1 MTTHAATIDAPPQHM
16 GLPLSNGK
24 LAMWLFLATEIM
36 FFSGL
41 IGAYI
46 VLRFGSPVWPRP
58 HDMLVEEFLGAINTF
73 FLICSSVSV
82 VLAHAALLRRK
93 IGLAVLYITITLA
106 LGGVFLL
113 IKAHEYT
120 HKWEH
125 GIFPG
130 GIFESPD
137 LALKKAIADYRSSL
151 SLADQKTDPD
161 LAAATAL
168 AERFALQEFKS
179 IQAQLEAYNKLGE
192 DLAKRHGHDHDHAG
206 HGHDAPGLHLPPV
219 HPNGNLWASLYFTI
233 TGFHALH
240 VVGGM
245 VMFAIMLIRAG
256 LGLFTIESVAFVE
269 YAGLYWHFV
278 DIVWIFLFPL
288 IYLVG

>member
-1 MTTHAATIDAPPQHM
+1 MTTHAATLDAPPQHM
-16 GLPLSNGK
+16 GLPLRNGK

-46 VLRFGSPVWPRP
+46 VLRFGQPIWPRP
-58 HDMLVEEFLGAINTF
+58 HDMLLEEFLGAINTF
-73 FLICSSVSV
+73 FLICSSVSI
-82 VLAHAALLRRK
+82 VLAHAAMLKKKL
-93 IGLAVLYITITLA
+93 GLALVYIGVTLA

-130 GIFESPD
+130 GIHESPD
-137 LALKKAIADYRSSL
+137 LALKQAIAEYRNKL
-151 SLADQKTDPD
+151 SLDEQKTDPD
-161 LAAATAL
+161 LAAALAL
-168 AERFALQEFKS
+168 ADRFAVQEFKTS
-179 IQAQLEAYNKLGE
+179 QAQLAAYRELQAKLAEKHG
-192 DLAKRHGHDHDHAG
+192 DQHGHEG
-206 HGHDAPGLHLPPV
+206 HGGLHLPPV

-240 VVGGM
+240 VFGGM
-245 VMFAIMLIRAG
+245 VMFVVMLVRAA
-256 LGLFTIESVAFVE
+256 LGLFTLESVYFVE

-288 IYLVG
+288 LYLIG

>member
-1 MTTHAATIDAPPQHM
+1 MTTHTDTPPQHM
-16 GLPLSNGK
+16 GLPLTNGK

-82 VLAHAALLRRK
+82 VLAHSALMKKK

-113 IKAHEYT
+113 VKSYEYT

-130 GIFESPD
+130 GIYESPND
-137 LALKKAIADYRSSL
+137 ALKRGIADYKSTL
-151 SLADQKTDPD
+151 SLADQKTDAA
-161 LAAATAL
+161 LAKANAL
-168 AERFALQEFKS
+168 AEQFAVQEFKG
-179 IQAQLEAYNKLGE
+179 IQAQLDAYNALKKELEGG
-192 DLAKRHGHDHDHAG
+192 HGPDHAA
-206 HGHDAPGLHLPPV
+206 HDSKGHDAKHPAIHLPDV
-219 HPNGNLWASLYFTI
+219 RINGNLWASLYFTI

-245 VMFAIMLIRAG
+245 VMFTIMLIRAA
-256 LGLFTIESVAFVE
+256 LGLFTVESVAFVE

>member
-1 MTTHAATIDAPPQHM
+1 MTTHTTEPSHQHM
-16 GLPLSNGK
+16 GLPLTNGK

-46 VLRFGSPVWPRP
+46 VLRFGTPPGLWPEP
-58 HDMLVEEFLGAINTF
+58 HAMMVEEHWGALNTF

-82 VLAHAALLRRK
+82 VLAHAALLKRK
-93 IGLAVLYITITLA
+93 VGLATLYIAVTLA

-113 IKAHEYT
+113 VKAHEYT

-130 GIFESPD
+130 GVFESPVD
-137 LALKKAIADYRSSL
+137 ALKRGMADYRSKL
-151 SLADQKTDPD
+151 SLADQATDAALKDASD
-161 LAAATAL
+161 LA
-168 AERFALQEFKS
+168 EKFALQEIKGLKN
-179 IQAQLEAYNKLGE
+179 QLHAYE
-192 DLAKRHGHDHDHAG
+192 DLEKKHEK
-206 HGHDAPGLHLPPV
+206 LHLPHV
-219 HPNGNLWASLYFTI
+219 HPNGNLWASCYFTI

-240 VVGGM
+240 VLGGM
-245 VMFAIMLIRAG
+245 IMFTIMLIRAG
-256 LGLFTIESVAFVE
+256 LGLFTVESVAFVE

-288 IYLVG
+288 LYLIG